1 MRVKAIVEYLGTG
14 YAGWQAQLDRPTV
27 QTALENAI
35 RIATGA
41 TGRIQGAG
49 RTDSG
54 VHALGQVAAFD
65 VPDGTDLYKLRGA
78 LNGLT
83 SSDLSVVSIEEAP
96 PEFDARRDARVRT
109 YRYTIVTGRP
119 AAPLL
124 FGRSWHVYPPLDF
137 DWLSRLAE
145 PITGTH
151 DFSAFRAADCESE
164 STKRDV
170 FTSQWRRDGS
180 LEVGRGDVF
189 VYEIAANAF
198 LKHMVRVLV
207 GSMVD
212 VVLGNVRESVFRR
225 LIEKGGRRAEAGRTA
240 PPQGLVLYRV
250 DY

>member
-1 MRVKAIVEYLGTG
+1 VRVKATVEYLGTG
-14 YAGWQAQLDRPTV
+14 YAGWQAQPDRPTV
-27 QTALENAI
+27 QTALEKAI
-35 RIATGA
+35 RVATGA
-41 TGRIQGAG
+41 TGRVQGAG
-49 RTDSG
+49 RTDAG

-83 SSDLSVVSIEEAP
+83 PSDLSVITLEEVP

-124 FGRSWHVYPPLDF
+124 FGRSWHVYPPLAF
-137 DWLSRLAE
+137 DRLTRLAA
-145 PITGTH
+145 PIDGTH
-151 DFSAFRAADCESE
+151 DFRAFRAADCESE

-170 FTSQWRRDGS
+170 FTSKWTRDGS
-180 LEVGRGDVF
+180 LDVGQGDVF

-212 VVLGNVRESVFRR
+212 VVLGNIRESVFLR
-225 LIEKGGRRAEAGRTA
+225 LIETGGRRSEAGRTA